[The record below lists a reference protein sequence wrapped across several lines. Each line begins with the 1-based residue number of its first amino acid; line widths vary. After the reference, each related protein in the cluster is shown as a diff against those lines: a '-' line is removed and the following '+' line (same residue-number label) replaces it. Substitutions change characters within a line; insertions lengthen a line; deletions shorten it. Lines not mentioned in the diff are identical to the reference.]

1 MSSIIAPIFG
11 TRVYRINETTL
22 LPHFGV
28 RHFPHGGNGAQKASA
43 NPESANPEE
52 DETRSAEAA
61 AAT

>member
-43 NPESANPEE
+43 ASEE
-52 DETRSAEAA
+52 DETRSGEAA
-61 AAT
+61 DAT